1 MIQIKNILSDDVFG
15 LWHIK
20 KIVVKK
26 DGQRFILTLDYERFA
41 TKDDAERHARV
52 RVQRFLQRKLGL
64 FARKKVC
71 DSQAQQYAFFGI
83 ALFVAVNFPIVAG
96 AAGGVA

>member
-64 FARKKVC
+64 FTRKKF
-71 DSQAQQYAFFGI
+71 A
-83 ALFVAVNFPIVAG
+83 IVKPNNMPFLG
-96 AAGGVA
+96 LHYL